1 MAKKTL
7 RAKCLEAA
15 QKLARISA
23 ADDDGYCQCVSC
35 DPREAHSWGHWKEMD
50 GGHFI
55 AKGES
60 SYHALDVEFN
70 IFPQHKKCNMWG
82 MKYGSAL
89 TWYTLFME
97 DKHGTD
103 FVEQMLRDKKKIK
116 KLYAADYRE
125 MLADFNEQIQ
135 FHQKRLGEWK

>member
-35 DPREAHSWGHWKEMD
+35 DPKEAHSWGHWKEMH

-55 AKGES
+55 PKGSS
-60 SYHALDVEFN
+60 SYHALDWEFN
-70 IFPQHKKCNMWG
+70 IYPQHPNCNIFG
-82 MKYGSAL
+82 MKHGSAEV
-89 TWYTLFME
+89 WYTLFME
-97 DKHGTD
+97 DNHGTD
-103 FVEQMLRDKKKIK
+103 FVKQMLRDKQKIK

-125 MLADFNEQIQ
+125 MLVDFNEQIQ
-135 FHQKRLGEWK
+135 FHQKRLGEC

>member
-23 ADDDGYCQCVSC
+23 ANDNGYCQCVSC
-35 DPREAHSWGHWKEMD
+35 DPRELHSWGHWKEMD

-55 AKGES
+55 PKGSS
-60 SYHALDVEFN
+60 SYHALDWEFN
-70 IFPQHKKCNMWG
+70 IHPQHKKCNMWG
-82 MKYGSAL
+82 MRHGSAEA
-89 TWYTLFME
+89 WYTIWMNNQF
-97 DKHGTD
+97 GTD

-116 KLYAADYRE
+116 KFYAADYRE
-125 MLADFNEQIQ
+125 MLADFNEQIK
-135 FHQKRLGEWK
+135 FHKKRLGEL